1 MKAAA
6 FALACFLA
14 LALVAAPA
22 APAGADPREVLPYNH
37 WAYAALYRLAAS
49 GLAPLWAASARPL
62 SRGEVAVMVAQ
73 ATERAGTGSPGQ
85 SASTGAASQSAGT
98 VAPGPG
104 DLADLEA
111 LQAEF
116 AEELRMLAAGEAP
129 PAGPRLGIGVT
140 GWLSSGPAP
149 RDSRHS
155 GSGVELG
162 RLYLAGRVARKQG
175 PGGTQTPEG
184 TQGSGG
190 AQTSEGSRGVLAGLQ
205 GILADLGRNVTLQAG
220 RDTLRWGPGY
230 RGAFLLSDNAGPLD
244 FLRLSATGERLRFTK
259 LVGPLADRER
269 WLYALRLDWRASD
282 TLRVGLG
289 EVVVGQGGPYWF
301 YALNPVPG
309 VSYAALVHL
318 RGRAGFNDNYNLAL
332 DFDWALR
339 PGVVLYGELYA
350 DDLVLTPDNPF
361 PHRIGGTVG
370 LFLRDPFGGGRTTLR
385 FEHSRVTNW
394 VYAVTG
400 HTSDYIKAGRPP
412 GHWCAP
418 DCELWSVSAAR
429 LLAPDRAL
437 EVGYDLIRKGEGAL
451 GDLWT
456 DAAQAWARLYLS
468 GVVETTHALRAT
480 YTFARPRGSSHTVG
494 VRYSTIANAGHV
506 PGASRQDWFFMWEA
520 SYGF

>member
-1 MKAAA
+1 MKTAA
-6 FALACFLA
+6 FALACLLA
-14 LALVAAPA
+14 LALAAGPAAPA
-22 APAGADPREVLPYNH
+22 AADPREVLPYNH

-49 GLAPLWAASARPL
+49 GLAPFWAASARPL

-73 ATERAGTGSPGQ
+73 AAERARTGSPGQ
-85 SASTGAASQSAGT
+85 SATTGAASQSAGT
-98 VAPGPG
+98 AAPGPG
-104 DLADLEA
+104 DLLDLEA

-129 PAGPRLGIGVT
+129 PAGPRLGLGVT
-140 GWLSSGPAP
+140 GWLSSGTAP

-162 RLYLAGRVARKQG
+162 RLYLAGRVARRQS
-175 PGGTQTPEG
+175 PGGT
-184 TQGSGG
+184 
-190 AQTSEGSRGVLAGLQ
+190 QTSEGSRGTLAGL
-205 GILADLGRNVTLQAG
+205 LGEVTLQAG
-220 RDTLRWGPGY
+220 RDTLRWGPGA

-244 FLRLSATGERLRFTK
+244 LLRLSATGERLRFTK
-259 LVGPLADRER
+259 VIGPVADPER

-282 TLRVGLG
+282 TLRLGLG
-289 EVVVGQGGPYWF
+289 EVVVGQGGPYWL

-339 PGVVLYGELYA
+339 PGVVFYGELYA
-350 DDLVLTPDNPF
+350 DDLILTPDNPF

-385 FEHSRVTNW
+385 LEHSRVTNW

-400 HTSDYIKAGRPP
+400 HTADYIKAGRPP

-418 DCELWSVSAAR
+418 DCELWSLTAAR
-429 LLAPDRAL
+429 IVAPDRTL
-437 EVGYDLIRKGEGAL
+437 EVGYDLIRKGQGAL
-451 GDLWT
+451 GDTWT
-456 DAAQAWARLYLS
+456 DAADAWARLYLS
-468 GVVETTHALRAT
+468 GLVETTHALRAA

-494 VRYSTIANAGHV
+494 VRYSTVANAGHV
-506 PGASRQDWFFMWEA
+506 SGASRQDWFFMWEA